1 MGNYIFTYNDNNDVY
16 TLQDEEKERTLID
29 NYVDS
34 EIHNNKNFW
43 YWGFIDDLLTEKMLG
58 EKILSP
64 EEELKSQPL
73 LNDLQNKELSQ
84 AER

>member
-1 MGNYIFTYNDNNDVY
+1 MGNYIFTYNDDNDVY

>member
-1 MGNYIFTYNDNNDVY
+1 MGNYIFTYNDDNDVY

-43 YWGFIDDLLTEKMLG
+43 YWGFIDDLV
-58 EKILSP
+58 SP